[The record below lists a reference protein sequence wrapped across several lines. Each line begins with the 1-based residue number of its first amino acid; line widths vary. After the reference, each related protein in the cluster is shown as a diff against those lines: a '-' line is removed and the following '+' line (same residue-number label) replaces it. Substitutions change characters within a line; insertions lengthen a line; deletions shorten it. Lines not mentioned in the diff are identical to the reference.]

1 MLFLMKAHLHDL
13 TYINILLEII
23 KAERGHVAEY
33 ILKIYVPFLGVLI
46 NKFIRNHAVLIIVAI
61 ICNKYGN

>member
-1 MLFLMKAHLHDL
+1 MLVLMKTHLYDL

-23 KAERGHVAEY
+23 EAERGHMAEY
-33 ILKIYVPFLGVLI
+33 IQKIYVPFLDVLI
-46 NKFIRNHAVLIIVAI
+46 NKFIWNHAVLIIVAI